1 MYFGHA
7 WTTVEIPHRA
17 RHSERAI
24 PGYTD
29 RSRRYLRLAAEHE
42 KRSADAQSLELKA
55 KFLEVAAQYR
65 ELALQLDD
73 PEKWR
78 ANLIESSEAKQK
90 QATSL

>member
-7 WTTVEIPHRA
+7 WTTVEISQNAAAPHRA

-29 RSRRYLRLAAEHE
+29 KSRRYLRLAAEHE

-55 KFLEVAAQYR
+55 KFLEVADQYR
-65 ELALQLDD
+65 DLAL
-73 PEKWR
+73 
-78 ANLIESSEAKQK
+78 
-90 QATSL
+90 